1 MTRTSERTQ
10 RLVHRLVDYGTGPTA
25 LRRMRDETASLSEVT
40 YDGPAS
46 RFAARISTYE
56 MGSAL
61 LLEARMPQL
70 QYDRSARHIA
80 GSTFDHYLVV
90 TYLRGGIRQES
101 GGAGTV
107 RDPRHDPATQ
117 RHHPG
122 GDQALT
128 RLEASAKDMGTM
140 FTMELLTLAAGVG
153 ISVLSLSQL
162 IRNYLAHTQGNRG
175 FTDDLERFASH
186 WREQEAVLDLF
197 PVSAGRGRGRAAG
210 ARPRATRPR

>member
-1 MTRTSERTQ
+1 VEQEPSEI
-10 RLVHRLVDYGTGPTA
+10 LGTIQPHNDTTPA
-25 LRRMRDETASLSEVT
+25 EIKLSQ
-40 YDGPAS
+40 
-46 RFAARISTYE
+46 
-56 MGSAL
+56 GSK
-61 LLEARMPQL
+61 
-70 QYDRSARHIA
+70 
-80 GSTFDHYLVV
+80 
-90 TYLRGGIRQES
+90 
-101 GGAGTV
+101 
-107 RDPRHDPATQ
+107 
-117 RHHPG
+117 
-122 GDQALT
+122 
-128 RLEASAKDMGTM
+128 ASAKDMGTM